1 MTAAAPRLSPSIAHI
16 TTWLFDLDN
25 TLYPASSSVFPQ
37 IDAKMKAF
45 IGEFLGLSPE
55 DAFAL
60 QKTYYREYGTT
71 LRGLMLNHGLEPDV
85 FLDYVHDVDHSAL
98 DHDAALRRVISALP
112 GRRLVFTNGTVK
124 HADRVLE
131 KLGLQDL
138 FEGTFDIRAADFIPK
153 PQVETY
159 HRLMDTYGI
168 DPTQTAFF
176 EDSHV
181 NLKTA
186 AALGMTTV
194 LVRSGPD
201 HAPLVQVDP
210 AELARY
216 CHHVTD
222 DLALWL
228 ADALTDLG
236 ITLPAPPETAP

>member
-1 MTAAAPRLSPSIAHI
+1 MPSAVQRLSPSITHI
-16 TTWLFDLDN
+16 DTWLFDLDN

-45 IGEFLGLSPE
+45 IGTFLGLSPE
-55 DAFAL
+55 EAFAL
-60 QKTYYREYGTT
+60 QKRYYREYGTT
-71 LRGLMLNHGLEPDV
+71 LRGLMLNHGLEPDA

-98 DHDAALRRVISALP
+98 EHDAALRRAISALP

-131 KLGLQDL
+131 TLGLADL

-153 PQVETY
+153 PQMQTY
-159 HRLMDTYGI
+159 HRLIETYGI
-168 DPTQTAFF
+168 DPLRTAFF
-176 EDSHV
+176 EDSHI

-186 AALGMTTV
+186 AELGMTTV

-201 HAPLVQVDP
+201 HAPLSQVDP

-216 CHHVTD
+216 CHHITD

-228 ADALTDLG
+228 NDALNDLG
-236 ITLPAPPETAP
+236 VIT